1 MSSNEHNQRGHKMPN
16 EGESSGT
23 SGPLKQEGQTETPS
37 GISSHHRGLFFIALI
52 GLILAGLFLVGYLPR
67 RDRDK
72 RLQAAAGDMENRL
85 PTVMVAKV
93 NWASARSELIFPGS
107 IESLTEAPLLA
118 RADGYL
124 RQRLADIGDH
134 VRSGQVLAT
143 IEAPELD
150 QQVVQARAGLEQAN
164 AAGAQAEANL
174 AQQKANEQ
182 LAAVTAQRWST
193 LVKRGVVSRQE
204 DDQKQA
210 AWQAEAARTK
220 ATEAG
225 LNAARENV
233 GAAKANLDRLL
244 QLQAYK
250 TVRAPFSGIVT
261 ARNVDVGMLIANGS
275 TVLYRV
281 AQIDVLRIF
290 INVPQADQPAV
301 HSGLQ
306 AEIAVQ
312 QLPGRKFL
320 GKVSRTANALDPA
333 SRTML
338 TEVQIPNPKGD
349 LLPGMYAKVTLINLR
364 SQPPL
369 VIRGDCV
376 VSGAKGTQVALL
388 RPGNLIH
395 FQPIAIGRD
404 FGTEVE
410 IVSGLEGGEQVVVNP
425 TDEVREGA
433 HVKPVPYQEKNG
445 TGNASG
451 ARSAGE
457 NLKRETA
464 PSK

>member
-1 MSSNEHNQRGHKMPN
+1 MSSANHNRLENHDPGGTTDPLGPPDRSGEPLQR
-16 EGESSGT
+16 SSR
-23 SGPLKQEGQTETPS
+23 
-37 GISSHHRGLFFIALI
+37 HRGPYIIFFI
-52 GLILAGLFLVGYLPR
+52 GLILVCLFLIGYLPR

-93 NWASARSELIFPGS
+93 NWAPARSELTFPGS

-134 VRSGQVLAT
+134 VRTGQVLAS

-150 QQVVQARAGLEQAN
+150 QQVVQARAVLEQAN
-164 AAGAQAEANL
+164 AAYAQAEANL
-174 AQQKANEQ
+174 AQQKATEQ
-182 LAAVTAQRWST
+182 LAAVTAQRWNT
-193 LVKRGVVSRQE
+193 LSKRGVVSRQE

-220 ATEAG
+220 ATQAG

-233 GAAKANLDRLL
+233 GAAQANLGRLL

-250 TVRAPFSGIVT
+250 TVRAPFTGVVT
-261 ARNVDVGMLIANGS
+261 ARNVDVGTLITNGNS
-275 TVLYRV
+275 VLFRV

-290 INVPQADQPAV
+290 INVPQMDQPAI
-301 HSGLQ
+301 HTGLQ
-306 AEIAVQ
+306 AEITVQ
-312 QLPGRKFL
+312 QLPSRRFL

-338 TEVQIPNPKGD
+338 TEVQIPNPDGD
-349 LLPGMYAKVTLINLR
+349 LLPGMYARVTLFNLR

-369 VIRGDCV
+369 LIRGDCI
-376 VSGAKGTQVALL
+376 VSGAKGTQVAVLL
-388 RPGNLIH
+388 PGDLIH
-395 FQPIAIGRD
+395 FQTITIGRD

-410 IVSGLEGGEQVVVNP
+410 IVSGLEVGEQVVVNP
-425 TDEVREGA
+425 TDEVREGVQ
-433 HVKPVPYQEKNG
+433 VKPVLFQEKNG
-445 TGNASG
+445 SGNSDG
-451 ARSAGE
+451 ARSAKE
-457 NLKRETA
+457 NLKRETT